1 MAREVRVAMRRE
13 TAFWLMGG
21 VLGVLMAGAGA
32 PSPLYGVYQEK
43 WGFSAITLTA
53 VFAVYAMALLIA
65 FLVGGRLSD
74 HLGRKPVIT
83 AALLVQVVALAC
95 FLAADSVGWLYA
107 ARVVQGIATGLA
119 TGAVSAALVDLAPP
133 GNPRLAPLV
142 NSAAPTLGIALGAL
156 GSSLLVAYGPAP
168 MRLVYWIL
176 LALVLAGLAGVLS
189 VREPGQRQPGALAS
203 MRPQAGVP
211 REAGRAFV
219 VGLPALIAVWAL
231 GGFYLALG
239 PSLAASLLH
248 SASAVPG
255 GAVIFLLT
263 GTGAVATIAVRTS
276 RPAAAMGYGDLLLA
290 AGAVGTV
297 AAIAAGSAVGFFIAT
312 AVAGIGFGLAFLGV
326 FRTLTVL
333 APPTGRAGLITA
345 IYIVSYLAFGI
356 PVIIAGIAVGH
367 VGLRTTAI
375 VYGALVA
382 ALAAV
387 VAAQTAWSAR
397 RPGPAAAPSGPAS
410 TAAVA
415 GETLLPA
422 GPCCPPVVSLSAGHA
437 TQQNREVMLAGGT

>member
-1 MAREVRVAMRRE
+1 MRRE

-53 VFAVYAMALLIA
+53 VFAVYAVALLIA

-156 GSSLLVAYGPAP
+156 GSSLLVAHGPAP

-176 LALVLAGLAGVLS
+176 LALVLPGLAGVLS
-189 VREPGQRQPGALAS
+189 MREPGRRWPAALAS
-203 MRPQAGVP
+203 MRPQAG
-211 REAGRAFV
+211 G
-219 VGLPALIAVWAL
+219 
-231 GGFYLALG
+231 
-239 PSLAASLLH
+239 
-248 SASAVPG
+248 
-255 GAVIFLLT
+255 
-263 GTGAVATIAVRTS
+263 
-276 RPAAAMGYGDLLLA
+276 
-290 AGAVGTV
+290 
-297 AAIAAGSAVGFFIAT
+297 
-312 AVAGIGFGLAFLGV
+312 
-326 FRTLTVL
+326 
-333 APPTGRAGLITA
+333 
-345 IYIVSYLAFGI
+345 
-356 PVIIAGIAVGH
+356 
-367 VGLRTTAI
+367 
-375 VYGALVA
+375 
-382 ALAAV
+382 
-387 VAAQTAWSAR
+387 
-397 RPGPAAAPSGPAS
+397 
-410 TAAVA
+410 
-415 GETLLPA
+415 
-422 GPCCPPVVSLSAGHA
+422 
-437 TQQNREVMLAGGT
+437 